1 MKIKV
6 IQSGS
11 KGNCTIILSDT
22 IKLIIDLGISYKK
35 LIEDGLALYEM
46 GHEAKNKN
54 LFYDSNSGFWFIDF
68 IANNKDDKFDPT
80 DKEKVFIPTY
90 HHRTMNANYR
100 LDFVCLDKIIVEC
113 KAVEKLTIN
122 HRAQLYNYMRLTK
135 LPIGILV
142 NFSQKSV
149 VIERYLYNSQTNE
162 ILSIDGSVLTRFA
175 TNNCFVN

>member
-1 MKIKV
+1 MTIYY
-6 IQSGS
+6 S
-11 KGNCTIILSDT
+11 KEMRTEFDIHTLKDLMYPIIGA
-22 IKLIIDLGISYKK
+22 IYEVHKELGPGLNEYVYQEGFAMQ
-35 LIEDGLALYEM
+35 LEEDGIGY
-46 GHEAKNKN
+46 
-54 LFYDSNSGFWFIDF
+54 
-68 IANNKDDKFDPT
+68 

-100 LDFVCLDKIIVEC
+100 LDFVCLDKIIGEC
-113 KAVEKLTIN
+113 KSVEKLTIN

-175 TNNCFVN
+175 TN